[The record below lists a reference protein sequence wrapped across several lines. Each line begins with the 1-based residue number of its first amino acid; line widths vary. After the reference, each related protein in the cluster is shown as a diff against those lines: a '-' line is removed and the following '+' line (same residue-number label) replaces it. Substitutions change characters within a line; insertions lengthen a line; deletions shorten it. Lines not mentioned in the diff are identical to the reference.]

1 MQKIL
6 NEISKRGIVPVL
18 VLNDAEKAVPVAEA
32 LLRGGLDCAE
42 ITFRTAAAEDS
53 IRKICNTYPDMLVGA
68 GTVLSIEQV
77 DKAVA
82 AGARFIVTPGY
93 NSTVVNYCCEKNI
106 PIIPGCMDTNAIEMA
121 LETGLNTVKFFPAEQ
136 AGGVKMVK
144 ALSGPYVNLHFVPT
158 GGINKDNMLEYL
170 NFSKIS
176 AIGGSWMVKSDLIVK
191 ERYDE
196 IERLTKEAIAKMLN
210 FRIVHIGINN
220 DDESTA
226 ESQAE
231 RFETLFGFKR
241 SPKTSSIFAS
251 DEIEVCKKRF
261 PGVHGH
267 LAVGT
272 GNCERAMFYLSKK
285 GMTFDMDTAKYKG
298 ERVSSIYL
306 TEQIG
311 GFAIHLVEK

>member
-1 MQKIL
+1 
-6 NEISKRGIVPVL
+6 
-18 VLNDAEKAVPVAEA
+18 
-32 LLRGGLDCAE
+32 
-42 ITFRTAAAEDS
+42 
-53 IRKICNTYPDMLVGA
+53 
-68 GTVLSIEQV
+68 
-77 DKAVA
+77 
-82 AGARFIVTPGY
+82 
-93 NSTVVNYCCEKNI
+93 
-106 PIIPGCMDTNAIEMA
+106 
-121 LETGLNTVKFFPAEQ
+121 
-136 AGGVKMVK
+136 
-144 ALSGPYVNLHFVPT
+144 
-158 GGINKDNMLEYL
+158 
-170 NFSKIS
+170 
-176 AIGGSWMVKSDLIVK
+176 MVKSDLIVE

-196 IERLTKEAIAKMLN
+196 IERLTQEAIAKMLN

-220 DDESTA
+220 DNESNA
-226 ESQAE
+226 EEQVE
-231 RFETLFGFKR
+231 RFEALFGFKR
-241 SPKTSSIFAS
+241 NPKTNSIFAS

>member
-1 MQKIL
+1 
-6 NEISKRGIVPVL
+6 
-18 VLNDAEKAVPVAEA
+18 
-32 LLRGGLDCAE
+32 
-42 ITFRTAAAEDS
+42 
-53 IRKICNTYPDMLVGA
+53 
-68 GTVLSIEQV
+68 
-77 DKAVA
+77 
-82 AGARFIVTPGY
+82 
-93 NSTVVNYCCEKNI
+93 
-106 PIIPGCMDTNAIEMA
+106 
-121 LETGLNTVKFFPAEQ
+121 
-136 AGGVKMVK
+136 
-144 ALSGPYVNLHFVPT
+144 
-158 GGINKDNMLEYL
+158 MLEYL

-176 AIGGSWMVKSDLIVK
+176 AIGGSWMVKSDLIEK

-196 IERLTKEAIAKMLN
+196 IERLTQEAIAKMLN

-220 DDESTA
+220 DNESNA
-226 ESQAE
+226 EEQVE
-231 RFETLFGFKR
+231 RFEVLFGFKR
-241 SPKTSSIFAS
+241 SPKTNSIFAS